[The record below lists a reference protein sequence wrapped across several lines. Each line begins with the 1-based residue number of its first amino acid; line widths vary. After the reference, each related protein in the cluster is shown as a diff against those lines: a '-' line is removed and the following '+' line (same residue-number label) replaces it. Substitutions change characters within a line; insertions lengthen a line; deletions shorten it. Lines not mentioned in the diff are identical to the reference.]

1 MKRYAQQPRY
11 NYTIIWNFLCD
22 DLKKLQQ
29 FKTLISFKYVVSKVI
44 HGELIHRYIIYDIHT
59 YIFNENLP
67 KISGMLNPF
76 CTRVRLGYVTDS
88 SQTLQSLVYVWHHP
102 FFCTSV
108 RHHFVCFYS
117 WNLQNCFDDCDG
129 SSQNRY
135 LSCLFERCFQKR
147 KDWKAW
153 QWDIHNDA
161 GNKALKESTFQPLPE
176 GAEVEPCLIYLCLRL
191 WFSAIISPFVICNSQ

>member
-44 HGELIHRYIIYDIHT
+44 HGELIHRYIIYDIYT

-88 SQTLQSLVYVWHHP
+88 SQTLQWLVYVWHHP

-117 WNLQNCFDDCDG
+117 WHLQNCFDDCDG

-135 LSCLFERCFQKR
+135 LSCLFERFFQKGKIKKRDSETFTIMQETKHWKNQHLSLCHKVR
-147 KDWKAW
+147 KWNPAW
-153 QWDIHNDA
+153 FTF
-161 GNKALKESTFQPLPE
+161 ALNSDFLP
-176 GAEVEPCLIYLCLRL
+176 
-191 WFSAIISPFVICNSQ
+191 